1 MQEHSYQHLRLLVGR
16 LVELNSLSLCRSL
29 SISQAEKIQSDL
41 NLSETNIKSYEQ
53 QLINQNELLNYFRA
67 PAPAP
72 KPSFLTAEQL
82 AAQNEATVNTKINEL
97 NSLSEICKRIDDT
110 IKDIK
115 EKLHQYDIDEPCEA
129 FDDNMLN
136 EGNCADD
143 DNDSVINDAVNETEP
158 VTNIISLNEPI
169 NDSVE
174 PTKDIIVETPA
185 ETPAE
190 TPVETPIENTLDNIE
205 PLSIITHEADCT
217 QTEPEKET
225 YSYKNKRSYGRR
237 KK

>member
-1 MQEHSYQHLRLLVGR
+1 MFHNIVYDFNETQLRPVSDNGTYNMSIFDTIK
-16 LVELNSLSLCRSL
+16 ELK
-29 SISQAEKIQSDL
+29 Q
-41 NLSETNIKSYEQ
+41 
-53 QLINQNELLNYFRA
+53 NQNNM
-67 PAPAP
+67 
-72 KPSFLTAEQL
+72 
-82 AAQNEATVNTKINEL
+82 INEL

-143 DNDSVINDAVNETEP
+143 DNDSVINDALNETDP
-158 VTNIISLNEPI
+158 VTNIISINAPI

-174 PTKDIIVETPA
+174 PTKDIIVETPV
-185 ETPAE
+185 ETPVD
-190 TPVETPIENTLDNIE
+190 TPVETTLDNIE
-205 PLSIITHEADCT
+205 PLSIITHDAERL
-217 QTEPEKET
+217 QTEPEKEP